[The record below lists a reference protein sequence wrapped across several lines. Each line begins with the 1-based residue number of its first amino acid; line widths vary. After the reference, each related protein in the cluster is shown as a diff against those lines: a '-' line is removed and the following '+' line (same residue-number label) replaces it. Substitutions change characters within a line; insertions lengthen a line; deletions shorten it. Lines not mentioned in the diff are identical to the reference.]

1 MTSLLR
7 DLDALR
13 TTLDIRFGS
22 AVAALS
28 DRLDRPTEDPLEL
41 TERSAELRSLRRA
54 IVLALAVWPAFAL
67 VDLYC
72 VLFVQPGSLALYL
85 ALRAIGVAA
94 LVPAALWLHARRS
107 PPPAVLH
114 AIDVFITGLLSML
127 ITISCVEMGGLTSP
141 LTLGVV
147 LVLLARGAFLSQHWR
162 RGLAPVLVGAIVHP
176 VLLVLLV
183 ALTPSLRWQLTDGQ
197 SLAEL
202 ALQQTFVAAAAAL
215 TLAGSHA
222 AWTLRRRLF
231 ESRSLGR
238 YALLSRIG
246 RGGMGEVWAAE
257 DRTLGRR
264 VAVKIVRSDA
274 ELDEAASDRFEREI
288 RAMAELSHPHVVR
301 LLDHGRTEDG
311 VRYFVMELLEGKNLV
326 EVIREAGLLSP
337 WRAVELV
344 RQAASALAEAHARGI
359 VHRDLK
365 PENIFVTT
373 VAGGREVVKVLDF
386 GLAKLAS
393 GNGRETREGIA
404 VGSADFVAPEVLRG
418 QPVDARSDVYSLG
431 AVLYEALT
439 GTAPFLS
446 DDARATL
453 LGHLNRAVERPSE
466 RAGVEIPA
474 VIERVVMCALRK
486 EPVERYSSGTAL
498 VEALAACQQ
507 KGADEERHGGD
518 GRVDRSD
525 LLAIPHGGGA
535 GGPRTPPAG
544 WPRTLAPRPL
554 PAPDEVT
561 LDVHDTVCDE
571 DPAPMRSR
579 PRSARTSGFH
589 RTSAAAPRVSE
600 DALTDVRRDP
610 IIPFAASAAVILL
623 DEDPDHA
630 TEPDY

>member
-1 MTSLLR
+1 MATLLR
-7 DLDALR
+7 ALDDLRALLDARLA
-13 TTLDIRFGS
+13 G
-22 AVAALS
+22 AMAALS
-28 DRLDRPTEDPLEL
+28 DQLDRPTEDPLEL

-54 IVLALAVWPAFAL
+54 LVLALAVWPAFAI
-67 VDLYC
+67 VDIYC
-72 VLFVQPGSLALYL
+72 VLFVEPGRLGLYL
-85 ALRAIGVAA
+85 ALRAVGVAA
-94 LVPAALWLHARRS
+94 LVPTALWLHARR
-107 PPPAVLH
+107 PPPPVVLH

-127 ITISCVEMGGLTSP
+127 ITISCVELGGLASP

-147 LVLLARGAFLSQHWR
+147 LVLLARGAFLTQHWR
-162 RGLAPVLVGAIVHP
+162 RGLVPVLVGALVHP
-176 VLLVLLV
+176 LLLIALV
-183 ALTPSLRWQLTDGQ
+183 ALSPSLRWQLGDGQ
-197 SLAEL
+197 ALAEL
-202 ALQQTFVAAAAAL
+202 ALQQTFVAASAAL

-222 AWTLRRRLF
+222 AWTLRRRVF

-238 YALLSRIG
+238 YALRARIG

-274 ELDEAASDRFEREI
+274 ELDETASDRFEREI

-326 EVIREAGLLSP
+326 EVIREAGRLPP

-365 PENIFVTT
+365 PENIFVST

-404 VGSADFVAPEVLRG
+404 VGSADFVAPEILRG
-418 QPVDARSDVYSLG
+418 APVDARSDVYSLG

-439 GTAPFLS
+439 GSAPFRS

-466 RAGVEIPA
+466 RVGEEIPA
-474 VIERVVMCALRK
+474 AIERVVMCALRK

-498 VEALAACQQ
+498 VEALAACQRQ
-507 KGADEERHGGD
+507 GDDEQR
-518 GRVDRSD
+518 GREARADRSD
-525 LLAIPHGGGA
+525 VLVIPSS
-535 GGPRTPPAG
+535 G

-554 PAPDEVT
+554 PAADEAT
-561 LDVHDTVCDE
+561 LDVHDTVCDDE
-571 DPAPMRSR
+571 HGHGSSRSR
-579 PRSARTSGFH
+579 PRGERTSGFRRSGAVSH
-589 RTSAAAPRVSE
+589 VSE
-600 DALTDVRRDP
+600 DALTDVRRHA
-610 IIPFAASAAVILL
+610 IHPFDASAAVTLVTHA
-623 DEDPDHA
+623 EDHP